1 MNKGTLV
8 QTSFWLIVLTVAVK
22 LLGFARD
29 QIVAF
34 LFGASPISDA
44 YYLTLTFV
52 IGLLSV
58 IGGTGATAVVPV
70 LTDLWQRHR
79 SAAWDTVRAIG
90 LTYLGI
96 VVGVAVM
103 VAFGGPWLIQHV
115 LGPGLPVQ
123 TRPFALQL
131 VRAFSLGFLFWA
143 FVPVLQ
149 GVLNSRKSFL
159 VPACGPIVLNA
170 TILAV
175 LLLGGRRFGIGAL
188 AAGTVLGMVAQFLL
202 LAPFV
207 LVARAHDRRQADDE
221 QAVSIV
227 PEARARVWALAR
239 PVLVIGLL
247 AQLPAIVD
255 KAFASSLPV
264 GSVSVLSF
272 AQKLMQLPLGLFVGG
287 VITVFYTSLSDRWAN
302 HDPEGAADQLG
313 LGGGVTLLLG
323 IPAAVGLA
331 VLHQPIVE
339 FVFQHGRFDAA
350 AAHLTAAVLVYYCIG
365 LPFVGLNLMLV
376 RNAYAT
382 GTALTPMWGYLVALF
397 VNAVGDWTLSRVMGP
412 AGIALA
418 SSLGAITLAGFLV
431 SSWTPG
437 FRRAVSRAI
446 RTSLQHALA
455 SSAVMGAVVL
465 LLSLA
470 LAHRPLW
477 LRLIVPGGL
486 GLAVYVALIV
496 LTGPREVRLLVAR
509 VRG

>member
-1 MNKGTLV
+1 VNKGTLV

-29 QIVAF
+29 QVVAF
-34 LFGASPISDA
+34 LFGANPITDA

-58 IGGTGATAVVPV
+58 IGGTAATAVVPV
-70 LTDLWQRHR
+70 LTDLWQRDR
-79 SAAWDTVRAIG
+79 PAAWGTFRAIG

-96 VVGVAVM
+96 VVGVAGV
-103 VAFGGPWLIQHV
+103 VALGGPWLIQHV

-123 TRPFALQL
+123 TRSLALQL

-149 GVLNSRKSFL
+149 GTLNSRKSFL
-159 VPACGPIVLNA
+159 VPACGPIVLNV

-175 LLLGGRRFGIGAL
+175 LLAGRRFGIAAL
-188 AAGTVLGMVAQFLL
+188 AAGTVLGMLAQFLL
-202 LAPFV
+202 LVPLV
-207 LVARAHDRRQADDE
+207 LVARARDRRPADSAPTIT
-221 QAVSIV
+221 AVS
-227 PEARARVWALAR
+227 EARARVWALAR

-255 KAFASSLPV
+255 KAIASSLPV

-287 VITVFYTSLSDRWAN
+287 VLTVFYTSLSERWAN
-302 HDPEGAADQLG
+302 RDPAGAADQLG

-365 LPFVGLNLMLV
+365 LPFVGLNLVLV
-376 RNAYAT
+376 RNAYAA
-382 GTALTPMWGYLVALF
+382 GNALAPMRGYLAALV
-397 VNAVGDWTLSRVMGP
+397 VNAVGDLTLSRIMGP
-412 AGIALA
+412 SGIALA

-446 RTSLQHALA
+446 RTSLQHALV
-455 SSAVMGAVVL
+455 SSALMGAVAL

-470 LAHRPLW
+470 LVHRPLW

-486 GLAVYVALIV
+486 GLAIYVALIV